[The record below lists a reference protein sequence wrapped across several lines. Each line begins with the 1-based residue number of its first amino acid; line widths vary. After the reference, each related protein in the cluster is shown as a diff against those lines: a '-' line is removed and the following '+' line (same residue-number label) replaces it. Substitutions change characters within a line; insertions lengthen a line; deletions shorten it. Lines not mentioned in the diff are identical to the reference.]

1 MKYIYNIK
9 ESLARIL
16 IFVMVFMQ
24 VVGNGS
30 IIPVFAEAF
39 TREHEDGN
47 IASASNAIQNGK
59 VSLRNL
65 EQKDLELMIQ
75 SESSRYESG
84 DMLYL
89 DVYLKN
95 NSSNEITDG
104 VLKFSGKGLVK
115 EDGYFED
122 YQGSYSDMG
131 PGSSHEDLDEE
142 ETEEDEGETE
152 EVGTISEDGK
162 LSNIVLKPNSVY
174 HVGFYCT
181 VDDIEDMKSSDVS
194 FTFKG
199 KQDKKRVST
208 SEKFEYTI
216 GGMNLLPVELD
227 EELEVGGEYT
237 MTLDFDLGSK
247 FEEIIDDKMLEDE
260 VEKEEESET
269 SDEKETEVEK
279 ASDSEAK
286 PVEESKETEESE
298 SEKVETEAE
307 TEKGSEEEA
316 AVEAEGKE
324 IETEKEIESEED
336 KPELSL
342 EKVDRDIVKSS
353 LTEETES
360 EESKET
366 EESEESKE
374 TNEVETDESIENNGD
389 NEDEKV
395 GNSNIEESIEETE
408 GIKETESEEIKETES
423 KIEDETNSDNTNNI
437 DKDDDKLDLAS
448 PSNATSK
455 DKDKETSSVDK
466 DKDKDKI
473 ATPSNA
479 YVKWDTDDIN
489 KDEKPVIKDIKCEVD
504 TYGIELEDFEVV
516 DGDSELNTKLH
527 VKFKVKDDQEPGI
540 YFGKVEATYKYKNKT
555 YKTNQGFMLNVLGE
569 VIDWDEEITLVGY
582 LGDTEV
588 TVSGPR
594 RSFPVADELEL
605 SVSEVETEKQE
616 LVDSTLNE
624 KQEELGLGVS
634 GVKALD
640 IKVLADGE
648 YQELNGD
655 VKVNFKNLSLQ
666 GVYKNLEFSEEELAE
681 IAEVNDLGS
690 DVQLLSLEDDAEE
703 TKEAIEEAKTEIT
716 EDTMV
721 YHLDEE
727 EEKLTEMVSSLNE
740 DGDIEMETDHF
751 SIYIIVN
758 FETTGIEVNV
768 SHWANVIDFTLEN
781 GGLEDIASKEFRNTH
796 MNEFE
801 INRTPF
807 RNYINPDETNN
818 TLNELKIRLSELK
831 YSSSFNK
838 NMIVYGFIVKNNTRK
853 NGIEFDATKY
863 EKVPDKLYPGMI
875 EKDDGTLGYPTS
887 HKEIYSGNTYVLP
900 GWATKGIPYTI
911 LLDKLS
917 KINNVDE
924 KNYSIDTITFI
935 TADSETDNINR
946 KEIVFKNNGD
956 SYEVISGELPNNPS
970 IDNLDN
976 LNGINRDDTL
986 LELNKYNEVKFEY
999 IETTGESEVDT
1010 AFHDYN
1016 LGEIYKDNKKSSSN
1030 YKPFNGINA
1039 ARVYRKDENGIEID
1053 TINYG
1058 GTKDRV
1064 YVGGGSLNLGFSPFD
1079 TDEYN
1084 GKIYKPTDK
1093 INKNFN
1099 NPVLGSVKKRINKG
1113 DYNIFNYKDPGL
1125 FYPENLYSI
1134 YTNSDNVETEMI
1146 AKEYI
1151 TGYKIGFKRSGD
1163 TYVIQNVK
1171 NDSGDILDGLDELDV
1186 LKYTGPKYYLNYP
1199 LYSNMFWPLDSLG
1212 NRENGC
1218 QDELKPL
1225 LKDDIYDKNNT
1236 HNFSE
1241 NDEDKSG
1248 NKEVRHNWLFGM
1260 NFDLTFNVKEYTG
1273 PLNYYFRGD
1282 DDLFVYIDGHLM
1294 VDLGG
1299 IHSSWGKFVDVR
1311 QFLLDEGLAKRRNE
1325 NDPDSDLIPLV
1336 NGEEVEDHEYTM
1348 SVFYTERGGTGSCC
1362 YMMYTLPKV
1371 KPVEVPIYDT
1381 LQHTIS
1387 KTWNDGGNT
1396 ANRPSEIGI
1405 QIYQNGKAYGEQMT
1419 LRNSDINGDNQT
1431 WRYVWNNLP
1440 AFDENGEKY
1449 VYEVREINVDTDK
1462 YIQTEN
1468 KHNTNN
1474 TNLINTLKSDSISVS
1489 KAWSDSTPM
1498 NQRTPI
1504 KVGLYKYSYKIGIS
1518 DSEADA
1524 GEGEESEDPE
1534 LGEGSEESEENK
1546 DEPSGST
1553 DETDEPSSGNP
1564 DDSQETESV
1573 VENEL
1578 TRLDLTPEMIDKLEL
1593 VSFEGLDCCQ
1603 DVKPIIELS
1612 STNSSYS
1619 WDNLP
1624 AYENDGRK
1632 ILYVPFEVEVD
1643 DKGIVNRIDEGHTTS
1658 DEKFVVNYD
1667 GNNHI
1672 TNNYNLMALAANK
1685 TWAVQ
1690 NELDKDIEN
1699 TIRPEIGVQLYQNGY
1714 TYGKSVTLNE
1724 ANNWT
1729 CKFTDVPRVSEDG
1742 TEYNYT
1748 VKEAYQGRP
1757 VTGDTITVDNKYQYQ
1772 VTYTESDN
1780 LFTVNNT
1787 LKEVKRANF
1796 TVKKEWKGEEG
1807 AINKETSVDIGLF
1820 RDGEL
1825 YEKVTL
1831 SEENGWQHSW
1841 NNMELNKDLD
1851 TQYSYSIYELN
1862 GDTKLEDGTDIR
1874 FNGIDKYKVQYKT
1887 ENRLTVITNTFQEIP
1902 KISLLVQKGWNDG
1915 EQKRHNDMSYGPEL
1929 NCRPSFI
1936 KIQLYQ
1942 DGAAFGEPV
1951 RMTGDRYIEEEPWTY
1966 RFKDLPKYHVV
1977 NGEEVDYVYTV
1988 KELNTNGEPMDNKDT
2003 CRFNGSDKYIVRYGT
2018 SGLLGQET
2026 ATNKIITNSRVPD
2039 PVKNLVIEKQ
2049 WLNNDNPEGSEV
2061 TEIGVRIYRTNADGV
2076 RTVYRNAVILTKANG
2091 WKTTISNVPAEDKQD
2106 RPYTYSIVELS
2117 KPAVAGDELAKG
2129 ATFRFNGVDKY
2140 VVDYTSDGNNLK
2152 VSNTYVNPP
2161 LTKVKVTKT
2170 WAGEGESIDKR
2181 PSEVYV
2187 KLYRT
2192 VDGVLKEQVGNIIT
2206 ITPDANGVYSYTWN
2220 DLKAHN
2226 LNDEAYTFSVVECLT
2241 NGNDIENGTTV
2252 RLEGKDRDK
2261 YTVTYSDGSY
2271 NDTENMWSFGITN
2284 TYVEPIREEFIVRKK
2299 WTGATTH
2306 PNVEIEAGIYRSDT
2320 NLAGMKLYKTVKL
2333 NASNN
2338 WEARVMVENY
2348 NNYDVGYVYEV
2359 KEFLNGQPLRHNSTI
2374 KLENKKYYVQY
2385 EIEPS
2390 DGAWV
2395 IKNNYIAPENID
2407 VSVEKNWDFRNY
2419 NWEIDEYPNIG
2430 DEVKVRLYQALEGS
2444 DDYKVL
2450 ENEISLN
2457 NYNDWKWS
2465 SSLPKYIED
2474 ANETQYKYKFV
2485 ELDKNGNE
2493 LDAGAFTRFNGVDKW
2508 QVSYETSGA
2517 NDETWGV
2524 TNTYIAPERINVS
2537 VEKHW
2542 NDGEE
2547 TYRRPDK
2554 LKVQL
2559 YVQEKDHEGNLSEPK
2574 KYTPNGVVELTP
2586 DKEWK
2591 YTWENL
2597 LKKTN
2602 DDREFEYVY
2611 TVKEMSVNT
2620 VLDEDDI
2627 MWINGT
2633 HKYQVHYESAGY
2645 QNDIYNTFIAPEKT
2659 DVKVTKVW
2667 DGDDERLKD
2676 RPESI
2681 EVQLYRTEAGSN
2693 RHETYG
2699 GKVTLNEA
2707 NGWTY
2712 TWNDLFVKTHDIRE
2726 IKYNYSV
2733 KEWYNGV
2740 ELNEGTQLRFNGV
2753 DKYEVNYSKNS
2764 DYDLTITNKFIA
2776 PSKINVRVTK
2786 NWVGDTSAN
2795 RPNSIYVRLYRSVE
2809 NGTKELVDT
2818 QELSGGATSYEWV
2831 DLDEYNL
2838 EDKEYTYSVV
2848 ECVLNSDDTYRDLTD
2863 GETLRLEGPYRDKYT
2878 VSYPESEDDKN
2889 FSIVNTFVAPEM
2901 VDISVLKTWSG
2912 ENSNIPTS
2920 IDVGLFRDDSI
2931 VDRVTLNAENH
2942 WIHNWNVEKT
2952 DYYDN
2957 EYTYNVYELDGN
2969 GNKLEDGDIIKID
2982 GRKYKVD
2989 YSSSIGNTHVVNNEY
3004 QKPAEALVKVSKKWK
3019 DTGATEQE
3027 HNEIIVRLYRDNEVL
3042 EDNISLNK
3050 DNGWTWEKMLAKHQE
3065 DEDDTPYIF
3074 RFVELDKNGKEM
3086 NEGDTCRFNGVDKFS
3101 AEYVYSGDNNENWEI
3116 TNNFVEPPRKDIVV
3130 KKIWANDVETQRPAE
3145 IKVQLYIN
3153 EKGSTDIK
3161 KYGDEVSLTK
3171 DKDWTYTWK
3180 DLLEKTNDDR
3190 EIEYE
3195 YTVKELFNGRELED
3209 TDRVRFNGVDKYE
3222 VSYNVIGDRTEIT
3235 NTFIEPDRT
3244 QVSVT
3249 KIWADDKV
3257 EYRPSEVQVQ
3267 LYEYENG
3274 YAEPKAYGDVVA
3286 LNASNNWTHTW
3297 NNLLVKTNDDRETLY
3312 TYSVKEVFNGA
3323 ELEEGT
3329 KIRFNGVDKYEV
3341 SYGSNSDYDLTITN
3355 RWIEPPVRR
3364 LKVVKTWVN
3373 STEDAKPDS
3382 LNMHLY
3388 QIDADKNQI
3397 LYKDDI
3403 VLSKENGWRVE
3414 FDVPAQ
3420 DLQDR
3425 DYDYRIAEVVNGK
3438 ELAENEQVRFNGFD
3452 KFKVNYLRGII
3463 DTWELITQNT
3473 FIPRATVDVSVV
3485 KEWVDNSEDTRPE
3498 SVTVELL
3505 RDGKRF
3511 TQEGINTRV
3520 ELNADNNWSTTWN
3533 GLYEAEISPD
3543 LNDIDY
3549 KYSIVEM
3556 YNDRDLEVD
3565 DVVRLDGYN
3574 KYKVYY
3580 SSDVSGKNWTVRNSF
3595 VDPTMKKIVVDKVW
3609 DGGNDTTRSESI
3621 SVRLYRDEEAIETIE
3636 LNESNNWHH
3645 EWSVEAERTD
3655 DTLYNYRVAE
3665 VLDGVDLKDDDIVKF
3680 NGRSKY
3686 KVSYKVTKTEV
3697 VEETER
3703 QDGKLTNDTYV
3714 ITNIY
3719 QTPPTKS
3726 ISVEKIWDEK
3736 DRELGE
3742 GEVVKHEDI
3751 TVNLYR
3757 NEVLYDT
3764 VVLNESNGYK
3774 HDWTEAIH
3782 AEDENDTP
3790 YIYRIAEVFNGKDL
3804 SAGDKVRFNGVDK
3817 YEVGYESEVDTEKGK
3832 YTITNKY
3839 LKPIMKDISI
3849 EKKWDKDDES
3859 KRPSEIIVNLYQ
3871 DNNLLETISLNKDN
3885 GWKVTRNVMVERN
3898 DDSLYEYHVKEVFKG
3913 KELESGDR
3921 VKFNGVDKYEVAY
3934 TSNDVTSDNF
3944 VITNS
3949 FIEPNRRDINVQKV
3963 WEDNT
3968 ASTRPDSIKVRLYQD
3983 DEIFDTVDLNSKNSW
3998 KYEWEGL
4005 FVNRNDENETEFDY
4019 SIKEVFV
4026 KDGKEIELEDRD
4038 IVRLNGIDKYE
4049 THYSKRDADHFVIT
4063 NKFVEP
4069 TMKDVSVEKVWIDN
4083 GSSTRPDGIEVGLY
4097 QDNRLINRV
4106 TLNESNNWKHTWS
4119 VQVERNDDS
4128 LYEYE
4133 IAEMFNGKRLEKGSL
4148 IRFNGIDKYLV
4159 DYEDISEDS
4168 YRITNRFIEPDM
4180 TSVRVEKVWVD
4191 TAKIARPTEITV
4203 RLYQDNL
4210 VYDTVVL
4217 NEGNNWNTTW
4227 IVPVNRLDDSEYV
4240 YSVREVYD
4248 DKDLTE
4254 GDKVTFGTKN
4264 EYVVSYS
4271 SISENNFRITNT
4283 QEVTNT
4289 PPGGGGGSKE
4299 PEPPKEPELPKEVV
4313 PETPRPEN
4321 PVPNI
4326 QRSIKD
4332 PLIRIYDIMD
4342 NMIPMTQT
4350 PTEINDN
4357 ETPLYGLPGTGD
4369 KTNLGKYILL
4379 CLISTFGLLGLAFK
4393 NKKEEN
4399 ED

>member
-1 MKYIYNIK
+1 MKHIDNIK

-16 IFVMVFMQ
+16 VFVMVFMQ
-24 VVGNGS
+24 VVGNGNVL
-30 IIPVFAEAF
+30 PVFAEAF
-39 TREHEDGN
+39 TQEYDKDLV
-47 IASASNAIQNGK
+47 ASASNAIQNGK
-59 VSLRNL
+59 VSLRST
-65 EQKDLELMIQ
+65 EEKDLELMVQ
-75 SESSRYESG
+75 SESPRYESG
-84 DMLYL
+84 DLMYL

-95 NSSNEITDG
+95 NSSEPITDG
-104 VLKFSGKGLVK
+104 VLKFSGKGIIK
-115 EDGYFED
+115 ESGYFED
-122 YQGSYSDMG
+122 FQDSSSGFG
-131 PGSSHEDLDEE
+131 PGMSDTEDDEDSEDEE
-142 ETEEDEGETE
+142 SEDVE
-152 EVGTISEDGK
+152 TISEDGK
-162 LSNIVLKPNSVY
+162 LSNITLKPNSVY
-174 HVGFYCT
+174 HVGFYCAL
-181 VDDIEDMKSSDVS
+181 DDVENVKGSDI
-194 FTFKG
+194 TFRFRG
-199 KQDKKRVST
+199 EQDKKSVSI
-208 SEKFEYTI
+208 SENFDYTI
-216 GGMNLLPVELD
+216 GGMNLMPVELED
-227 EELEVGGEYT
+227 ELIEGEEYILG
-237 MTLDFDLGSK
+237 LDFDLGSQ

-260 VEKEEESET
+260 AEKEEEETEKETEKATEAEKEEESTQEESSESLEN
-269 SDEKETEVEK
+269 SDKETES
-279 ASDSEAK
+279 SDKET
-286 PVEESKETEESE
+286 ESETEESIE
-298 SEKVETEAE
+298 SSKDSDDKKDNEEEVLEADSEDNSDGTDEESDSTKDNELSIEKVERN
-307 TEKGSEEEA
+307 
-316 AVEAEGKE
+316 
-324 IETEKEIESEED
+324 
-336 KPELSL
+336 L
-342 EKVDRDIVKSS
+342 VKSS
-353 LTEETES
+353 LKDEEEKEEDAVASEIKDSQENKENDSEEETEESISDESSTSS
-360 EESKET
+360 EDESTSENESKSS
-366 EESEESKE
+366 EESEES
-374 TNEVETDESIENNGD
+374 TDP
-389 NEDEKV
+389 
-395 GNSNIEESIEETE
+395 
-408 GIKETESEEIKETES
+408 S
-423 KIEDETNSDNTNNI
+423 KSVIEDETNASGDTNNI
-437 DKDDDKLDLAS
+437 DETKADLAS
-448 PSNATSK
+448 PADVDLNKDTSNIKKDDESSK
-455 DKDKETSSVDK
+455 NDKVDK
-466 DKDKDKI
+466 DKV

-479 YVKWDTDDIN
+479 YVKWDSEDIN
-489 KDEKPVIKDIKCEVD
+489 KGEKPIIKDIKCEIE
-504 TYGIELEDFEVV
+504 TFGIELDDFEVV
-516 DGDSELNTKLH
+516 DAESDLNTKLNI
-527 VKFKVKDDQEPGI
+527 KFKVKEDQKPGV
-540 YFGKVEATYKYKNKT
+540 YFGRVSATYKYKNRTFKT
-555 YKTNQGFMLNVLGE
+555 SQGFMINLSGE
-569 VIDWDEEITLVGY
+569 VIDLDEEITLVGY
-582 LGDTEV
+582 LDNTEV
-588 TVSGPR
+588 SVTGPR
-594 RSFPVADELEL
+594 RSFPLADELEL

-616 LVDSTLNE
+616 LVDNALNE
-624 KQEELGLGVS
+624 KKDELGVEVS
-634 GVKALD
+634 GLKAID
-640 IKVLADGE
+640 IKVIADGE
-648 YQELNGD
+648 YKELNGD
-655 VKVNFKNLSLQ
+655 VTVNFKNADLQ
-666 GVYKNLEFSEEELAE
+666 EVYESLEFTEDELNAISKVNDMEEDSEESEDLEVKTLDLSECSSELSE
-681 IAEVNDLGS
+681 NTS
-690 DVQLLSLEDDAEE
+690 SLEV
-703 TKEAIEEAKTEIT
+703 T
-716 EDTMV
+716 EDTKV

-727 EEKLTEMVSSLNE
+727 VETLTEMNTQLTD
-740 DGDIEMETDHF
+740 DGDIEMETNHF

-758 FETTGIEVNV
+758 FETVGINV
-768 SHWANVIDFTLEN
+768 DVTHWANVKDFTLEN
-781 GGLEDIASKEFRNTH
+781 GGLEDIRAEEFITNHIDEFDRRVRDVSGQTGDRNP
-796 MNEFE
+796 EV
-801 INRTPF
+801 INNPNLISLRLRELKY
-807 RNYINPDETNN
+807 RNDFKDID
-818 TLNELKIRLSELK
+818 TLNEDIIFKDNKEIKDRPELTQV
-831 YSSSFNK
+831 SN
-838 NMIVYGFIVKNNTRK
+838 
-853 NGIEFDATKY
+853 
-863 EKVPDKLYPGMI
+863 KLYPGKI
-875 EKDDGTLGYPTS
+875 ETDHGLDYPTIYTQ
-887 HKEIYSGNTYVLP
+887 IYSKDTYLLP
-900 GWATKGIPYTI
+900 GWATKGIPYTM

-917 KINNVDE
+917 KLNNEDLKE
-924 KNYSIDTITFI
+924 NLNYKIDTITFI
-935 TADSETDNINR
+935 TASS
-946 KEIVFKNNGD
+946 KEEADKGNKKEVKFKKVGD
-956 SYEVISGELPNNPS
+956 SYDIISGIVQNPPLDKLP
-970 IDNLDN
+970 D
-976 LNGINRDDTL
+976 GINEDDKL
-986 LELNKYNEVKFEY
+986 LELDKYNEVKFDY
-999 IETTGESEVDT
+999 IETEGNSKVDV

-1016 LGEIYKDNKKSSSN
+1016 LGDIFVNKSGDKEDYGWQS
-1030 YKPFNGINA
+1030 KLDLKFFNGINA
-1039 ARVYRKDENGIEID
+1039 PIVYTKDENGDIHSTIE
-1053 TINYG
+1053 YG
-1058 GTKDRV
+1058 DKTGRI
-1064 YVGGGSLNLGFSPFD
+1064 YIGGGSLNSGFSPFSNIKD
-1079 TDEYN
+1079 TDLM
-1084 GKIYKPTDK
+1084 
-1093 INKNFN
+1093 NKNFN
-1099 NPVLGSVKKRINKG
+1099 NPVVDSVKTLIDIE
-1113 DYNIFNYKDPGL
+1113 DYNIFKGTLRDPGL
-1125 FYPENLYSI
+1125 FYPGNLYSK
-1134 YTNSDNVETEMI
+1134 YTYEKEGIEKEIVANEYIPGYKLEFKRLGDTHVISKVLDPSDNEI
-1146 AKEYI
+1146 L
-1151 TGYKIGFKRSGD
+1151 SNLD
-1163 TYVIQNVK
+1163 TLI
-1171 NDSGDILDGLDELDV
+1171 
-1186 LKYTGPKYYLNYP
+1186 YTGPKYGLDYP
-1199 LYSNMFWPLDSLG
+1199 LYSNLFWPLDEHAAQEGS
-1212 NRENGC
+1212 C
-1218 QDELKPL
+1218 SDMLKPL
-1225 LKDDIYDKNNT
+1225 GKALTSASGGSLDFDP
-1236 HNFSE
+1236 
-1241 NDEDKSG
+1241 NDEDKVIG
-1248 NKEVRHNWLFGM
+1248 ETTRHNWLFGM
-1260 NFDLTFNVKEYTG
+1260 NFSLKFNTKEYIG

-1282 DDLFVYIDGHLM
+1282 DDLFVYVDGHLM
-1294 VDLGG
+1294 VDIGG
-1299 IHSSWGKFVDVR
+1299 IHSSYGSFVDVK
-1311 QFLLDEGLAKRRNE
+1311 QWLVKEHLAELNE
-1325 NDPDSDLIPLV
+1325 ATGELIPLV
-1336 NGEEVEDHEYTM
+1336 DGEKDPDHEYTM

-1362 YMMYTLPKV
+1362 YMQYTLPKV
-1371 KPVEVPIYDT
+1371 KPIEVPIPDT
-1381 LQHTIS
+1381 ITHTVN
-1387 KTWNDGGNT
+1387 KRWNDGNNIGN
-1396 ANRPSEIGI
+1396 ARPENLAM
-1405 QIYQNGKAYGEQMT
+1405 QIYRNNEPYGELMYIG
-1419 LRNSDINGDNQT
+1419 NSESVDDNQT
-1431 WRYVWNNLP
+1431 WRHTWNNLP
-1440 AFDENGEKY
+1440 AFDGNGEKY
-1449 VYEVREINVDTDK
+1449 VYEVREINVDTDE

-1474 TNLINTLKSDSISVS
+1474 TNLINTSKSDSISVS
-1489 KAWSDSTPM
+1489 KAWSDNTPM

-1524 GEGEESEDPE
+1524 GEGEESGDSE
-1534 LGEGSEESEENK
+1534 LGEST

-1553 DETDEPSSGNP
+1553 DETDEPSSSNP

-1578 TRLDLTPEMIDKLEL
+1578 TRSDLTPEMIEKLEL
-1593 VSFEGLDCCQ
+1593 VSFEGLNYCQ
-1603 DVKPIIELS
+1603 DIEPIIELS

-1714 TYGKSVTLNE
+1714 TYGKSVILNE

-1729 CKFTDVPRVSEDG
+1729 CEFTDVPRVSEDG

-1748 VKEAYQGRP
+1748 VKETYQGST
-1757 VTGDTITVDNKYQYQ
+1757 VTDDTITVDNKYQYQ
-1772 VTYTESDN
+1772 VTYTESGN
-1780 LFTVNNT
+1780 LLTVNNI

-1796 TVKKEWKGEEG
+1796 TVKKEWKDEEG
-1807 AINKETSVDIGLF
+1807 AINKETSIDIGLF

-1831 SEENGWQHSW
+1831 NEENGWQHSW

-1862 GDTKLEDGTDIR
+1862 GDTKLEDDTDVR
-1874 FNGIDKYKVQYKT
+1874 FNGVDKYKVQYKT
-1887 ENRLTVITNTFQEIP
+1887 ENGLTVITNTFQEIP
-1902 KISLLVQKGWNDG
+1902 KINLLVQKGWNDG

-1929 NCRPSFI
+1929 NCRPTFI

-1951 RMTGDRYIEEEPWTY
+1951 RMTGDRYIEDEPWTY

-1988 KELNTNGEPMDNKDT
+1988 KELNTNGEPMDSKDT

-2091 WKTTISNVPAEDKQD
+2091 WKATISNVPAEDKQD

-2117 KPAVAGDELAKG
+2117 KPAVDGDELAKG

-2140 VVDYTSDGNNLK
+2140 VVDYTSDGDKLK

-2161 LTKVKVTKT
+2161 LTKVKITKT
-2170 WAGEGESIDKR
+2170 WAGEGESVDKR

-2192 VDGVLKEQVGNIIT
+2192 VDDVLKEQVGNIVT
-2206 ITPDANGVYSYTWN
+2206 ITPDANGIYSYTWN

-2226 LNDEAYTFSVVECLT
+2226 LNDEAYTFSVVECLV

-2261 YTVTYSDGSY
+2261 YTVTYGDGSY

-2299 WTGATTH
+2299 WTGATTP

-2359 KEFLNGQPLRHNSTI
+2359 KEFLNGQPLKNNSTI

-2407 VSVEKNWDFRNY
+2407 VSVEKNWDLTNY
-2419 NWEIDEYPNIG
+2419 NASIDGDIDLKEI
-2430 DEVKVRLYQALEGS
+2430 KVRLYQALEGS
-2444 DDYKVL
+2444 DDYKVI

-2493 LDAGAFTRFNGVDKW
+2493 LDTGAFTRFNGVDKW

-2517 NDETWGV
+2517 NNETWRV
-2524 TNTYIAPERINVS
+2524 NNTYIAPERVNVS

-2542 NDGEE
+2542 DDEEE

-2574 KYTPNGVVELTP
+2574 KYTPNGVIELTP

-2602 DDREFEYVY
+2602 DDRELEYVY

-2627 MWINGT
+2627 MWVNGT

-2667 DGDDERLKD
+2667 NGDDERLKD

-2699 GKVTLNEA
+2699 DKVTLNEA

-2712 TWNDLFVKTHDIRE
+2712 TWNDLFVKTHD
-2726 IKYNYSV
+2726 
-2733 KEWYNGV
+2733 
-2740 ELNEGTQLRFNGV
+2740 
-2753 DKYEVNYSKNS
+2753 
-2764 DYDLTITNKFIA
+2764 
-2776 PSKINVRVTK
+2776 
-2786 NWVGDTSAN
+2786 
-2795 RPNSIYVRLYRSVE
+2795 
-2809 NGTKELVDT
+2809 
-2818 QELSGGATSYEWV
+2818 
-2831 DLDEYNL
+2831 
-2838 EDKEYTYSVV
+2838 
-2848 ECVLNSDDTYRDLTD
+2848 
-2863 GETLRLEGPYRDKYT
+2863 
-2878 VSYPESEDDKN
+2878 
-2889 FSIVNTFVAPEM
+2889 
-2901 VDISVLKTWSG
+2901 
-2912 ENSNIPTS
+2912 
-2920 IDVGLFRDDSI
+2920 
-2931 VDRVTLNAENH
+2931 
-2942 WIHNWNVEKT
+2942 
-2952 DYYDN
+2952 
-2957 EYTYNVYELDGN
+2957 
-2969 GNKLEDGDIIKID
+2969 
-2982 GRKYKVD
+2982 
-2989 YSSSIGNTHVVNNEY
+2989 
-3004 QKPAEALVKVSKKWK
+3004 
-3019 DTGATEQE
+3019 
-3027 HNEIIVRLYRDNEVL
+3027 
-3042 EDNISLNK
+3042 
-3050 DNGWTWEKMLAKHQE
+3050 
-3065 DEDDTPYIF
+3065 
-3074 RFVELDKNGKEM
+3074 
-3086 NEGDTCRFNGVDKFS
+3086 
-3101 AEYVYSGDNNENWEI
+3101 
-3116 TNNFVEPPRKDIVV
+3116 
-3130 KKIWANDVETQRPAE
+3130 
-3145 IKVQLYIN
+3145 
-3153 EKGSTDIK
+3153 
-3161 KYGDEVSLTK
+3161 
-3171 DKDWTYTWK
+3171 
-3180 DLLEKTNDDR
+3180 
-3190 EIEYE
+3190 
-3195 YTVKELFNGRELED
+3195 
-3209 TDRVRFNGVDKYE
+3209 
-3222 VSYNVIGDRTEIT
+3222 
-3235 NTFIEPDRT
+3235 
-3244 QVSVT
+3244 
-3249 KIWADDKV
+3249 
-3257 EYRPSEVQVQ
+3257 
-3267 LYEYENG
+3267 
-3274 YAEPKAYGDVVA
+3274 
-3286 LNASNNWTHTW
+3286 
-3297 NNLLVKTNDDRETLY
+3297 DRETLY
-3312 TYSVKEVFNGA
+3312 TYSVKEVFNGV

-3329 KIRFNGVDKYEV
+3329 KVRFNGVDKYEV

-3355 RWIEPPVRR
+3355 RWIEPPIRR
-3364 LKVVKTWVN
+3364 LKVVKIWVN

-3388 QIDADKNQI
+3388 QIDADKNEI

-3425 DYDYRIAEVVNGK
+3425 DYDYRIAEVVNDK
-3438 ELAENEQVRFNGFD
+3438 ELIENEQIRFNGFD

-3463 DTWELITQNT
+3463 DTWELIAQNT

-3520 ELNADNNWSTTWN
+3520 ELNADNNWSATWN

-3543 LNDIDY
+3543 LNDIGY
-3549 KYSIVEM
+3549 KYSVVEM

-3621 SVRLYRDEEAIETIE
+3621 SVRLYRDEEVIETVE

-3703 QDGKLTNDTYV
+3703 QDGKLTNDTYI

-3719 QTPPTKS
+3719 QAPPTKS

-3804 SAGDKVRFNGVDK
+3804 SAGDKVRLNGVDK
-3817 YEVGYESEVDTEKGK
+3817 YEVGYGSEVDTEKGK

-3871 DNNLLETISLNKDN
+3871 DSNLLETISLNKDN

-3913 KELESGDR
+3913 KELGSGDR

-3949 FIEPNRRDINVQKV
+3949 FIEPNRRDINVQKL

-3968 ASTRPDSIKVRLYQD
+3968 ASTRPDSIKVRLYKD
-3983 DEIFDTVDLNSKNSW
+3983 DEIFDTVDLNSENDW

-4005 FVNRNDENETEFDY
+4005 LVNRNDENETEFDY

-4026 KDGKEIELEDRD
+4026 KDGKEIELEDGD
-4038 IVRLNGIDKYE
+4038 IVRLNGVDKYE
-4049 THYSKRDADHFVIT
+4049 TNYSKRDADHFVIT

-4069 TMKDVSVEKVWIDN
+4069 TMKDASVEKVWIDN

-4128 LYEYE
+4128 LYEYDISE
-4133 IAEMFNGKRLEKGSL
+4133 LFNDEAVVEGTL
-4148 IRFNGIDKYLV
+4148 IRFNGVDKYLV
-4159 DYEDISEDS
+4159 SYEDNEENRDEHKI
-4168 YRITNRFIEPDM
+4168 INRFIEPDM
-4180 TSVRVEKVWVD
+4180 TSVRVEKTWSEQSSNN
-4191 TAKIARPTEITV
+4191 RPSSIKV
-4203 RLYQDNL
+4203 HLYQDSNIF
-4210 VYDTVVL
+4210 DTVEL
-4217 NEGNNWNTTW
+4217 NNENGWTTTW
-4227 IVPVNRLDDSEYV
+4227 VVPVNRRDDSVYEYTV
-4240 YSVREVYD
+4240 KEVFED
-4248 DKDLTE
+4248 RDLVE
-4254 GDKVTFGTKN
+4254 GEVVKFGRG
-4264 EYVVSYS
+4264 EYKVSYTV
-4271 SISENNFRITNT
+4271 IGENNFRITNT
-4283 QEVTNT
+4283 QQNTYT
-4289 PPGGGGGSKE
+4289 PPSGGGDGGGGE
-4299 PEPPKEPELPKEVV
+4299 RITPPDTV
-4313 PETPRPEN
+4313 PDKARN
-4321 PVPNI
+4321 PVNDI
-4326 QRSIKD
+4326 HVNK
-4332 PLIRIYDIMD
+4332 PLIALYNIMD
-4342 NMIPMTQT
+4342 NMVPMTQK
-4350 PTEINDN
+4350 TEEISDN
-4357 ETPLYGLPGTGD
+4357 ETPLFGLPGTGD
-4369 KTNLGKYILL
+4369 KTNLGKYMLL
-4379 CLISTFGLLGLAFK
+4379 CFISALGLLGLAFK
-4393 NKKEEN
+4393 NKKEE